1 MASTVVR
8 RDRLRRWALVA
19 AVAAVLVS
27 IPAVVAAIPVSV
39 PPVEAGKLREL
50 ILRSANQPYQGYAES
65 TGGLDVPDLPNL
77 SHVSSLLNGTTRIRS
92 WYDSPERWRFD
103 VLTLTSERDTYHTA
117 DGEFTWDYGTNL
129 VTQQGG
135 QLLYRVPGSTEDGV
149 YQVVVQPDVRLPRA
163 GDLLPP
169 DLARRVLS
177 SSPGDHVESL
187 PGKRIAGIGAAGL
200 RVRPAD
206 PDTSIGSVDIWADP
220 GTGLPLQVEV
230 TARGADHPVIVTR
243 FLELSLD
250 RPAAAT
256 LTPNQPKD
264 AGFTLTTAP
273 DIEQAMGQL
282 GPVDLPETLAGR
294 AQQTGTLAGL
304 SNVGLYG
311 TGLSAFVVLP
321 IPRNL
326 AGSATDAA
334 RKGGATDI
342 TLPGGTGVQLTI
354 APLTVIV
361 LRSNVARRSYLLA
374 GLVNPALLQRA
385 AGDLS
390 TVPRSGR

>member
-39 PPVEAGKLREL
+39 PPVEAGTLREL

-77 SHVSSLLNGTTRIRS
+77 SQVSSLLNGTTRIRS
-92 WYDSPERWRFD
+92 WYDSPDRWRFD
-103 VLTLTSERDTYHTA
+103 VLTLSSERDTYHNS
-117 DGEFTWDYGTNL
+117 DGEFVWDYGTNL

-135 QLLYRVPGSTEDGV
+135 QILYRVSGSSDGV
-149 YQVVVQPDVRLPRA
+149 FELANEPPVRLPRA

-177 SSPGDHVESL
+177 SAPGDRVESL
-187 PGKRIAGIGAAGL
+187 PGRRIAGIGAAGL

-206 PDTSIGSVDIWADP
+206 PDTSIGYVDIWADP

-230 TARGADHPVIVTR
+230 TARGADHPVLVTR

-250 RPAAAT
+250 RPPAGT

-282 GPVDLPETLAGR
+282 GPVQLPETLAGR
-294 AQQTGTLAGL
+294 AQQAGTLAGL